1 MTFQNL
7 VIAKQNAIHKSISFN
22 FLDIESTPKDK
33 SIYQIVFESDNKFF
47 PKKQLETF
55 LSKKEAWAL
64 VYH

>member
-1 MTFQNL
+1 M
-7 VIAKQNAIHKSISFN
+7 AKQNALHKSIFSN
-22 FLDIESTPKDK
+22 FLGIESMPKDK

-47 PKKQLETF
+47 PKQQLETF

>member
-1 MTFQNL
+1 M
-7 VIAKQNAIHKSISFN
+7 AKQNALHKSIFSN
-22 FLDIESTPKDK
+22 FLGIESMPKDK